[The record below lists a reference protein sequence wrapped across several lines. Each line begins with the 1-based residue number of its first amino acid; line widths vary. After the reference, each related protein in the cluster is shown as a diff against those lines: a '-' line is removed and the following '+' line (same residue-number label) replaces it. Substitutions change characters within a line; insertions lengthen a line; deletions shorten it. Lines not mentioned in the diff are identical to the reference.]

1 MLNFASIEK
10 SIINFKEKC
19 PRKVLGI
26 IYFCIFGAVVLF
38 AMVLLNKF
46 KIQKQATEDN
56 NNRDLYELVGY
67 AKNIE
72 VYIEK
77 ARVVTTPKATIS
89 TFCNIV
95 KQASLAKET
104 LSSLP
109 IDQNNMNQISKYFTQ
124 VIDYST
130 VVIEKVSTNNKL
142 ADEDY
147 SNLDKINEYALHVS
161 NVFTDIYAELNA
173 GNINWN
179 ELSKIANEKLEIDQ
193 TSSTLKGFTDLKN
206 TFTEYEGLI
215 YDGAYSNHL
224 ETSSP
229 KLIQYLPECT
239 VEEAKTKAKE
249 CILNKYTSKEKVD
262 EDIIQNIQFVE
273 ETNGKLPLYTFN
285 VIVKKENMQDT
296 VYVQITKKG
305 CLMYLMLSDKT
316 VSEAKIDIEE
326 AKVLGR
332 EYLNKIGISNMKATY
347 YINTDN
353 MLTINYAY
361 VQNDVIIYTDLIK
374 LKIALDTG
382 EIYSAECAGYIFNHT
397 TRENISPVISEA
409 KAKEVLNSKI
419 EVKATNLA
427 IIPNELNEEIL
438 TYEFK
443 GVVEER
449 EYLAYINA
457 KTGEEEN
464 ILIILET
471 EGGIL
476 TM

>member
-1 MLNFASIEK
+1 MLNFVSIEK
-10 SIINFKEKC
+10 AITNFKEKC

-26 IYFCIFGAVVLF
+26 IYFCVFGAFVLF
-38 AMVLLNKF
+38 AMVMLNKF
-46 KIQKQATEDN
+46 KIQKQAVEDT

-77 ARVVTTPKATIS
+77 ARVVTTPNAIIS

-130 VVIEKVSTNNKL
+130 VIIEKVSSKYKL
-142 ADEDY
+142 TDEDY
-147 SNLDKINEYALHVS
+147 ANLDKINEYALHVS
-161 NVFTDIYAELNA
+161 RVFTDIYAELNS
-173 GNINWN
+173 GNINWD
-179 ELSKIANEKLEIDQ
+179 ELSKVANEKLETDKMSIA
-193 TSSTLKGFTDLKN
+193 LKSFTTLKN

-224 ETSSP
+224 ATSVP
-229 KLIQYLPECT
+229 KLIQSLPEVT
-239 VEEAKTKAKE
+239 LEEATQKVKE
-249 CILNKYTSKEKVD
+249 CILNKYNQEEKV
-262 EDIIQNIQFVE
+262 EENVIKNIQFVE
-273 ETNGKLPLYTFN
+273 ETSGKLALYTFN
-285 VIVKKENMQDT
+285 VHVEKDGQKDN

-305 CLMYLMLSDKT
+305 CLIYLMLSDKQVT
-316 VSEAKIDIEE
+316 QAHIDIEE
-326 AKVLGR
+326 AKKIGKQ
-332 EYLNKIGISNMKATY
+332 YLAKIGITNMKATY

-361 VQNDVIIYTDLIK
+361 VQDDVVIYTDLIK

-397 TRENISPVISEA
+397 SRVNLAPLITEEEA
-409 KAKEVLNSKI
+409 KNILNAQI

-427 IIPNELNEEIL
+427 IIPSELNEEVL

-443 GVVEER
+443 GVIEER

-457 KTGEEEN
+457 HTGEEEN

>member
-77 ARVVTTPKATIS
+77 ARVVTTPKVTIS

-130 VVIEKVSTNNKL
+130 VLIEKVSTNNKL
-142 ADEDY
+142 TDEDY
-147 SNLDKINEYALHVS
+147 SNLDKINEYALYVS
-161 NVFTDIYAELNA
+161 NVFTDIYAKLNE

-179 ELSKIANEKLEIDQ
+179 ELGKIANEKLESDKM
-193 TSSTLKGFTDLKN
+193 SSTLKGFTDLKN

-239 VEEAKTKAKE
+239 VEEAKAKVKE
-249 CILNKYTSKEKVD
+249 CILNKYNSKEKAG
-262 EDIIQNIQFVE
+262 EDIIQSIQFVE
-273 ETNGKLPLYTFN
+273 ETNGKLALYTFN
-285 VIVKKENMQDT
+285 VIVKKDDMQDT

-326 AKVLGR
+326 AKVLGK

-361 VQNDVIIYTDLIK
+361 VQDDMVVYTDLIK
-374 LKIALDTG
+374 VKIALDTG

-419 EVKATNLA
+419 EIKAANLA
-427 IIPNELNEEIL
+427 IIPNELNEEVL

>member
-1 MLNFASIEK
+1 MLNFVSIEK
-10 SIINFKEKC
+10 TITNFKEKC
-19 PRKVLGI
+19 PRKILGI
-26 IYFCIFGAVVLF
+26 IYFCIFGTFVLF
-38 AMVLLNKF
+38 AMVMLNKF
-46 KIQKQATEDN
+46 KIQKQAVEDN

-67 AKNIE
+67 TKNIE

-77 ARVVTTPKATIS
+77 ARVVTTTNATIS

-104 LSSLP
+104 LSSFP

-124 VIDYST
+124 IIDYST
-130 VVIEKVSTNNKL
+130 VIIEKVSGNNKL
-142 ADEDY
+142 TDRDY
-147 SNLDKINEYALHVS
+147 TNLDKINEYAVHVA
-161 NVFTDIYAELNA
+161 NVFTDIYAELNS

-179 ELSKIANEKLEIDQ
+179 ELSNLANDKLSTDQ
-193 TSSTLKGFTDLKN
+193 MSSTLKGFTDLKN

-224 ETSSP
+224 ETSIP
-229 KLIQYLPECT
+229 KLIQNLPEAT
-239 VEEAKTKAKE
+239 IDEAKDKVKE
-249 CILNKYTSKEKVD
+249 CILNKYTDKENVK
-262 EDIIQNIQFVE
+262 EDIIKHIQFVE
-273 ETNGKLPLYTFN
+273 ETSGKLDLYTFN
-285 VIVKKENMQDT
+285 VQVKSKEVEDNI
-296 VYVQITKKG
+296 YVQITKKG
-305 CLMYLMLSDKT
+305 CLMYLMLSDKQ
-316 VSEAKIDIEE
+316 VKEAVIEIEE
-326 AKVLGR
+326 AKKIGQQ
-332 EYLNKIGISNMKATY
+332 YLTRIGISNMKATY

-361 VQNDVIIYTDLIK
+361 VQDDVVIYTDLIK

-397 TRENISPVISEA
+397 IRDNLTPLISEEEA
-409 KAKEVLNSKI
+409 KKVLNSKI
-419 EVKATNLA
+419 EVKASNLA

-443 GVVEER
+443 GKVEER

-457 KTGEEEN
+457 KTSEEEN

>member
-239 VEEAKTKAKE
+239 VEEAKTKVKE

-305 CLMYLMLSDKT
+305 GLMYLMLSDKT

-374 LKIALDTG
+374 VKIALDTG

-397 TRENISPVISEA
+397 TRENISPVISDA

>member
-229 KLIQYLPECT
+229 KLIQSLPECT
-239 VEEAKTKAKE
+239 VEEAKTKVKE
-249 CILNKYTSKEKVD
+249 CILNKYTSKEKAD

-361 VQNDVIIYTDLIK
+361 VQDDIVVYTDLIK
-374 LKIALDTG
+374 VKIALDTG

-409 KAKEVLNSKI
+409 KAQEVLNSKI